1 MKNSL
6 FKRAI
11 AAAAAVPLALTQC
24 LTFANAVESDTAT
37 TTANVQAQSQESILK
52 ALLAIPGDA
61 KILGPNE
68 KGAAYN
74 RQQSTWEQTALFL
87 LNNIGAKDGSI
98 DLTPYVEKVV
108 ANAGSYSDVAEKC
121 AELLDGQK
129 VDYTFDGKVL
139 KITGKINK
147 PDYNAIIKA
156 GIGKKEIPTQSPKK
170 APQKVAGRYMAP
182 ASNVEIPE
190 EYLAF
195 IPEGYDVEKL
205 KSIDVAAFEKKNPG
219 FIDEVI
225 KTIPEE
231 KRPAADVVEGL
242 KSGEKTI
249 ADLTNEQI
257 VDVAQGYVAVQV
269 EKAFS
274 SEKLDAIRIDGTFEL
289 IIDGSKLDANQT
301 ITAELKYTCGDGET
315 YVAGQIPGVL
325 KQKFSDIKKTADEE
339 INAQIDPKYNYLVQD
354 EFDKVIDKLIKAA
367 TKADNGV
374 TKALAFDWNYTT
386 AQEKNNAA
394 DAITKLNAKIK
405 SFGINKQLPP
415 TASDIAS
422 NSKVAAAFAEISEK
436 TNGKVTISAAEVG
449 KLADEVGGRSIKK
462 GDDVVVSTDLS
473 ANIFGG
479 VGSFTAAFDDDAD
492 EVAVL
497 KKKVEADGYQ
507 LVGSYKKAYARVDF
521 SDIKDTGKASL
532 SLSLDRI
539 LVTDTTTTTT
549 STTTTTTSSTT
560 SSSTTTSSTTSSSTS
575 SSTTSSSTT
584 TSTTSS
590 STTTST
596 TSSSTTTST
605 TTTPPDTKKI
615 KKQYAKAG
623 YKTTAAFYLNTEEE
637 FNKKQISNVA
647 LVIEYTDGTSEERTV
662 AADDINFGT
671 AKPTNTYEKG
681 NTTFKYDVPVFVKD
695 TALTD
700 ADGKAITVE
709 AYIGVR
715 GDADLDNTANA
726 VDASVVLTYYAKL
739 QTGGK
744 AARTQLST
752 SPLVKAAS
760 DIYDDFA
767 AYLADV
773 YYDVENGVIFDNLT
787 DKATRKNTINAVD
800 ASSILQFYAKRQV
813 SDNQNKSDAVLWADV
828 DANIGN
834 SESNQ

>member
-37 TTANVQAQSQESILK
+37 TTANVQAQSQESTLK
-52 ALLAIPGDA
+52 AFLAIPGDSD
-61 KILGPNE
+61 ILAAPK
-68 KGAAYN
+68 KGAEYN
-74 RQQSTWEQTALFL
+74 IQKSTWEQSALFL
-87 LNNIGAKDGSI
+87 LNDLSANHDKGTI
-98 DLTPYVEKVV
+98 DLTPYITKAV
-108 ANAGSYSDVAEKC
+108 ANAGAYSDVAKVF
-121 AELLDGQK
+121 ADLVDGKK
-129 VDYTFDGKVL
+129 VDYTFDGKKLTV
-139 KITGKINK
+139 KGKINELN
-147 PDYNAIIKA
+147 YNEF
-156 GIGKKEIPTQSPKK
+156 IGVSD
-170 APQKVAGRYMAP
+170 
-182 ASNVEIPE
+182 
-190 EYLAF
+190 AF
-195 IPEGYDVEKL
+195 K
-205 KSIDVAAFEKKNPG
+205 IDAFDDIVLG
-219 FIDEVI
+219 GDFVI
-225 KTIPEE
+225 
-231 KRPAADVVEGL
+231 VV
-242 KSGEKTI
+242 
-249 ADLTNEQI
+249 
-257 VDVAQGYVAVQV
+257 
-269 EKAFS
+269 
-274 SEKLDAIRIDGTFEL
+274 
-289 IIDGSKLDANQT
+289 DGSTIDANQT
-301 ITAELKYTCGDGET
+301 VTAEFKYTCEGKTYTLGEVPALIKDKFT
-315 YVAGQIPGVL
+315 AIKAKAEKEIGAGVDE
-325 KQKFSDIKKTADEE
+325 KAKADF
-339 INAQIDPKYNYLVQD
+339 
-354 EFDKVIDKLIKAA
+354 FDKLDKIIKVA

-374 TKALAFDWNYTT
+374 TKALSLDWNYTT
-386 AQEKNNAA
+386 AQQKGNAA
-394 DAITKLNAKIK
+394 DAITKLNAKLK

-422 NSKVAAAFAEISEK
+422 DSRVAAAFAELSEK
-436 TNGKVTISAAEVG
+436 TNGKVTVSAAEVG
-449 KLADEVGGRSIKK
+449 KLADEIGGRSISKDGK
-462 GDDVVVSTDLS
+462 TVASTDLS
-473 ANIFGG
+473 TLISGG

-492 EVAVL
+492 EVADL
-497 KKKVEADGYQ
+497 KKKVEAQGYQ
-507 LVGSYKKAYARVDF
+507 LVGSYKKVYANVDF
-521 SDIKDTGKASL
+521 SNIKKDGKATL
-532 SLSLDRI
+532 KLDLNRV

-575 SSTTSSSTT
+575 S
-584 TSTTSS
+584 STTSS

-773 YYDVENGVIFDNLT
+773 YYDVENGVTFDNLT

-800 ASSILQFYAKRQV
+800 ASAILQFYAKRQV

>member
-37 TTANVQAQSQESILK
+37 TTANVQAQSQESTLK
-52 ALLAIPGDA
+52 AFLAIPGGSD
-61 KILGPNE
+61 ILAAPE
-68 KGAAYN
+68 KGAEYN
-74 RQQSTWEQTALFL
+74 IQKSTWEQSALFL
-87 LNNIGAKDGSI
+87 LNDLSANHNKGTI
-98 DLTPYVEKVV
+98 DLTPYITKVV
-108 ANAGSYSDVAEKC
+108 ANAGAYSDVAKVL
-121 AELLDGQK
+121 ADLVDGKK
-129 VDYTFDGKVL
+129 VDYTFDGKKLTV
-139 KITGKINK
+139 KGKINELN
-147 PDYNAIIKA
+147 YNEF
-156 GIGKKEIPTQSPKK
+156 IGVSD
-170 APQKVAGRYMAP
+170 
-182 ASNVEIPE
+182 
-190 EYLAF
+190 AF
-195 IPEGYDVEKL
+195 K
-205 KSIDVAAFEKKNPG
+205 IDAFDDIVLG
-219 FIDEVI
+219 GDFVI
-225 KTIPEE
+225 
-231 KRPAADVVEGL
+231 VV
-242 KSGEKTI
+242 
-249 ADLTNEQI
+249 
-257 VDVAQGYVAVQV
+257 
-269 EKAFS
+269 
-274 SEKLDAIRIDGTFEL
+274 
-289 IIDGSKLDANQT
+289 DGSTIDANQT
-301 ITAELKYTCGDGET
+301 VTAEFKYTCEGKTYTLGEVPALIKDKFT
-315 YVAGQIPGVL
+315 AIKAKAEKEIGAGVDE
-325 KQKFSDIKKTADEE
+325 KAKADF
-339 INAQIDPKYNYLVQD
+339 
-354 EFDKVIDKLIKAA
+354 FDKLDKIIKAA

-374 TKALAFDWNYTT
+374 AKALSLDWNYTT
-386 AQEKNNAA
+386 AQQKGNAA
-394 DAITKLNAKIK
+394 DVIAKLNAKLK
-405 SFGINKQLPP
+405 SNGINKQLPA

-422 NSKVAAAFAEISEK
+422 DSRVAAAFAELSEK
-436 TNGKVTISAAEVG
+436 TNGKVTVYAAEVG
-449 KLADEVGGRSIKK
+449 KLADEIGGRSISK
-462 GDDVVVSTDLS
+462 DDKTVVSTDLS
-473 ANIFGG
+473 TLISGG

-492 EVAVL
+492 EVADL
-497 KKKVEADGYQ
+497 KKKVEAQGYQ
-507 LVGSYKKAYARVDF
+507 LVGSYKKVYANVDF
-521 SDIKDTGKASL
+521 SNIKKDGKATL
-532 SLSLDRI
+532 KLDLNRV

-575 SSTTSSSTT
+575 S
-584 TSTTSS
+584 STTSS

-715 GDADLDNTANA
+715 GDADLNNTANA

-773 YYDVENGVIFDNLT
+773 YYDVENGVTFDNLT

-800 ASSILQFYAKRQV
+800 ASAILQFYAKRQV
-813 SDNQNKSDAVLWADV
+813 SDNKNKSDAVLWADV
-828 DANIGN
+828 DANTGN

>member
-37 TTANVQAQSQESILK
+37 TTANVQAQSQESTLK
-52 ALLAIPGDA
+52 AFLAIPGGSD
-61 KILGPNE
+61 ILAAPE
-68 KGAAYN
+68 KGAEYN
-74 RQQSTWEQTALFL
+74 IQKSTWEQSALFL
-87 LNNIGAKDGSI
+87 LNDLSANHNKGTI
-98 DLTPYVEKVV
+98 DLTPYITKAV
-108 ANAGSYSDVAEKC
+108 ANAGAYSDVAKVF
-121 AELLDGQK
+121 ADLVDGKK
-129 VDYTFDGKVL
+129 VDYTFDGKKLTV
-139 KITGKINK
+139 KGKINELN
-147 PDYNAIIKA
+147 YNEF
-156 GIGKKEIPTQSPKK
+156 IGVSD
-170 APQKVAGRYMAP
+170 
-182 ASNVEIPE
+182 
-190 EYLAF
+190 AF
-195 IPEGYDVEKL
+195 K
-205 KSIDVAAFEKKNPG
+205 IDAFDDIVLG
-219 FIDEVI
+219 GDFVI
-225 KTIPEE
+225 
-231 KRPAADVVEGL
+231 VV
-242 KSGEKTI
+242 
-249 ADLTNEQI
+249 
-257 VDVAQGYVAVQV
+257 
-269 EKAFS
+269 
-274 SEKLDAIRIDGTFEL
+274 
-289 IIDGSKLDANQT
+289 DGSTIDANQT
-301 ITAELKYTCGDGET
+301 VTAEFKYTCEGKTYTLGEVPALIKDKFT
-315 YVAGQIPGVL
+315 AIKAKAEKEIGAGVDE
-325 KQKFSDIKKTADEE
+325 KAKADF
-339 INAQIDPKYNYLVQD
+339 
-354 EFDKVIDKLIKAA
+354 FDRLDKIIKAA

-374 TKALAFDWNYTT
+374 TKALSLDWNYTT
-386 AQEKNNAA
+386 AQQKGNAA
-394 DAITKLNAKIK
+394 DAITKLNAKLK

-422 NSKVAAAFAEISEK
+422 DSRVAAAFAELSEK
-436 TNGKVTISAAEVG
+436 TNGKVTVSAAEVG
-449 KLADEVGGRSIKK
+449 KLADEIGGRSISK
-462 GDDVVVSTDLS
+462 DDKTVVSTDLS
-473 ANIFGG
+473 TLISGG

-492 EVAVL
+492 EVADL
-497 KKKVEADGYQ
+497 KKKVEAQGYQ
-507 LVGSYKKAYARVDF
+507 LVGSYKKVYANVDF
-521 SDIKDTGKASL
+521 SNIKKDGKATL
-532 SLSLDRI
+532 KLDLNRI

-549 STTTTTTSSTT
+549 SSTTTTTSSTT

-575 SSTTSSSTT
+575 SSTTY
-584 TSTTSS
+584 

-681 NTTFKYDVPVFVKD
+681 NTTFKYDVPVYVKD

-773 YYDVENGVIFDNLT
+773 YYDVENGVTFDNLT
-787 DKATRKNTINAVD
+787 DKATRKNTINAAD

-813 SDNQNKSDAVLWADV
+813 SDNKNKSDAVLWADV

>member
-24 LTFANAVESDTAT
+24 LTYANAVDGDTATT
-37 TTANVQAQSQESILK
+37 TTANVQAQSQESTLK

-74 RQQSTWEQTALFL
+74 RQQSTWEQTALLL
-87 LNNIGAKDGSI
+87 LNSLGAKDGSL
-98 DLTPYVEKVV
+98 DLTPYINKAL
-108 ANAGSYSDVAEKC
+108 ANAGDYSDVAKVF
-121 AELLDGQK
+121 ADLIDGKK
-129 VDYTFDGKVL
+129 VDYTFDGKKLTV
-139 KITGKINK
+139 KGKINELN
-147 PDYNAIIKA
+147 YNEF
-156 GIGKKEIPTQSPKK
+156 IGVSD
-170 APQKVAGRYMAP
+170 
-182 ASNVEIPE
+182 
-190 EYLAF
+190 AF
-195 IPEGYDVEKL
+195 K
-205 KSIDVAAFEKKNPG
+205 IDAFDDIVLG
-219 FIDEVI
+219 GDFVI
-225 KTIPEE
+225 
-231 KRPAADVVEGL
+231 VV
-242 KSGEKTI
+242 
-249 ADLTNEQI
+249 
-257 VDVAQGYVAVQV
+257 
-269 EKAFS
+269 
-274 SEKLDAIRIDGTFEL
+274 
-289 IIDGSKLDANQT
+289 DGSTIDANQT
-301 ITAELKYTCGDGET
+301 VTAEFKYTCEGKTYTLGEVPALIKDKFT
-315 YVAGQIPGVL
+315 AIKAKAEKEIGAGVDE
-325 KQKFSDIKKTADEE
+325 KAKADF
-339 INAQIDPKYNYLVQD
+339 
-354 EFDKVIDKLIKAA
+354 FDKLDKIIKAA

-374 TKALAFDWNYTT
+374 TKALSLDWNYTT
-386 AQEKNNAA
+386 AQEKGNAA
-394 DAITKLNAKIK
+394 DAITKLNAKLK
-405 SFGINKQLPP
+405 SKGINKQLPA

-422 NSKVAAAFAEISEK
+422 DSRVAAAFAELSEK
-436 TNGKVTISAAEVG
+436 TNGKVTVSAAEVG
-449 KLADEVGGRSIKK
+449 KLADEIGGRSISKDGK
-462 GDDVVVSTDLS
+462 TVVSTDLS
-473 ANIFGG
+473 TLISGG

-492 EVAVL
+492 EVADL
-497 KKKVEADGYQ
+497 KKKVEAQGYQ
-507 LVGSYKKAYARVDF
+507 LVGSYKKVYANVDF
-521 SDIKDTGKASL
+521 SNIKKDGKATL
-532 SLSLDRI
+532 KLDLNRI

-584 TSTTSS
+584 TSS
-590 STTTST
+590 

-623 YKTTAAFYLNTEEE
+623 YKTTAAFYINTEEE

-715 GDADLDNTANA
+715 GDADLNNTANA

-767 AYLADV
+767 AYLADA
-773 YYDVENGVIFDNLT
+773 YSDVQIGVTFDNLT

-800 ASSILQFYAKRQV
+800 ASSILQFYAQRQLAT
-813 SDNQNKSDAVLWADV
+813 NKNKSDLQIWTDV
-828 DANIGN
+828 DANTGN

>member
-37 TTANVQAQSQESILK
+37 TTANVQAQSQESTLK
-52 ALLAIPGDA
+52 AFLAIPGDSD
-61 KILGPNE
+61 ILAAPE
-68 KGAAYN
+68 KGAEYN
-74 RQQSTWEQTALFL
+74 IQKSTWEQSALFL
-87 LNNIGAKDGSI
+87 LNDLSANHNKGTI
-98 DLTPYVEKVV
+98 DLTPYITKVV
-108 ANAGSYSDVAEKC
+108 ANAGAYSDVAEQVFALIK
-121 AELLDGQK
+121 DKK
-129 VDYTFDGKVL
+129 VAYTFDGKVL
-139 KITGKINK
+139 KVTGTINE
-147 PDYNAIIKA
+147 PDYNEMIKA
-156 GIGKKEIPTQSPKK
+156 EMGGSSTAKAPKK
-170 APQKVAGRYMAP
+170 APGRYMAP
-182 ASNVEIPE
+182 AKESKIPE
-190 EYLAF
+190 EYLSL

-205 KSIDVAAFEKKNPG
+205 KSIDLVEFEKKNPG
-219 FIDEVI
+219 VIDEI
-225 KTIPEE
+225 IEKMPEE
-231 KRPAADVVEGL
+231 KRPDETLVKEL
-242 KSGEKTI
+242 KTGEKKI
-249 ADLTNEQI
+249 ADLTDEQI

-269 EKAFS
+269 EEAFNADS
-274 SEKLDAIRIDGTFEL
+274 FDNIKVGGTFE
-289 IIDGSKLDANQT
+289 ITVDASKLDSAQT
-301 ITAELKYTCGDGET
+301 ITAELTYKCNDGKT
-315 YVAGQIPGVL
+315 YKTGEIPGVINKKL
-325 KQKFSDIKKTADEE
+325 AEIKENADKE
-339 INAQIDPKYNYLVQD
+339 INAKINEKIAPSVQAKFD
-354 EFDKVIDKLIKAA
+354 EKIDKLIKVA

-374 TKALAFDWNYTT
+374 TKALSLDWNYTT
-386 AQEKNNAA
+386 AQQKGNAA
-394 DAITKLNAKIK
+394 DAITKLNAKLK

-422 NSKVAAAFAEISEK
+422 DSRVAAAFAELSEK
-436 TNGKVTISAAEVG
+436 TNGKVTVSAAEVG
-449 KLADEVGGRSIKK
+449 KLADEIGGRSISK
-462 GDDVVVSTDLS
+462 DDKTVVSTDLS
-473 ANIFGG
+473 TLISGG

-492 EVAVL
+492 EVADL
-497 KKKVEADGYQ
+497 KKKVEAQGYQ
-507 LVGSYKKAYARVDF
+507 LVGSYKKVYANVDF
-521 SDIKDTGKASL
+521 SNIKKDGKATL
-532 SLSLDRI
+532 KLDLNRI

-575 SSTTSSSTT
+575 S
-584 TSTTSS
+584 STTSS

-681 NTTFKYDVPVFVKD
+681 NTTFKYDVPVYVKD

-715 GDADLDNTANA
+715 GDADLNNTANA

-752 SPLVKAAS
+752 SPLVKAAN

-773 YYDVENGVIFDNLT
+773 YYDVENGVTFDNLT
-787 DKATRKNTINAVD
+787 DKATRKNTINAAD
-800 ASSILQFYAKRQV
+800 ASSILQFYAKRQA
-813 SDNQNKSDAVLWADV
+813 SDNKNKSDAVLWADV

>member
-37 TTANVQAQSQESILK
+37 TTANVQAQSQESTLK
-52 ALLAIPGDA
+52 AFLAIPGDSD
-61 KILGPNE
+61 ILAAPE
-68 KGAAYN
+68 KGAEYN
-74 RQQSTWEQTALFL
+74 IQKSTWEQSALFL
-87 LNNIGAKDGSI
+87 LNDLSANHNKGTI
-98 DLTPYVEKVV
+98 DITPYITKVV
-108 ANAGSYSDVAEKC
+108 ANAGAYSDVAKVF
-121 AELLDGQK
+121 ADLVDGKK
-129 VDYTFDGKVL
+129 VDYTFDGKKLTV
-139 KITGKINK
+139 KGKINELN
-147 PDYNAIIKA
+147 YNEF
-156 GIGKKEIPTQSPKK
+156 IGVSD
-170 APQKVAGRYMAP
+170 
-182 ASNVEIPE
+182 
-190 EYLAF
+190 AF
-195 IPEGYDVEKL
+195 K
-205 KSIDVAAFEKKNPG
+205 IDAFDDIVLG
-219 FIDEVI
+219 GDFVI
-225 KTIPEE
+225 
-231 KRPAADVVEGL
+231 VV
-242 KSGEKTI
+242 
-249 ADLTNEQI
+249 
-257 VDVAQGYVAVQV
+257 
-269 EKAFS
+269 
-274 SEKLDAIRIDGTFEL
+274 
-289 IIDGSKLDANQT
+289 DGSTIDANQT
-301 ITAELKYTCGDGET
+301 VTAEFKYTCEGKTYTLGEVPALIKDKFT
-315 YVAGQIPGVL
+315 AIKAKAEKEIGAGVDE
-325 KQKFSDIKKTADEE
+325 KAKADF
-339 INAQIDPKYNYLVQD
+339 
-354 EFDKVIDKLIKAA
+354 FDKLDKIIKAA

-374 TKALAFDWNYTT
+374 TKALSLDWNYTT
-386 AQEKNNAA
+386 AQQKGNAA
-394 DAITKLNAKIK
+394 DAITKLNAKLK

-422 NSKVAAAFAEISEK
+422 DSRVAAAFAELSEK
-436 TNGKVTISAAEVG
+436 TNGKVTVSAAEVG
-449 KLADEVGGRSIKK
+449 KLADEIGGRSISKDSK
-462 GDDVVVSTDLS
+462 TVVSTDLS
-473 ANIFGG
+473 TLISGG

-492 EVAVL
+492 EVADL
-497 KKKVEADGYQ
+497 KKKVEAQGYQ
-507 LVGSYKKAYARVDF
+507 LVGSYKKVYANVDF
-521 SDIKDTGKASL
+521 SNIKKDGKATL
-532 SLSLDRI
+532 KLDLNRI

-575 SSTTSSSTT
+575 S
-584 TSTTSS
+584 STTSS

-681 NTTFKYDVPVFVKD
+681 NTTFKYDVPVYVKD

-715 GDADLDNTANA
+715 GDADLNNTANA

-752 SPLVKAAS
+752 SPLVKAAN

>member
-37 TTANVQAQSQESILK
+37 TTANVQAQSQESTLK
-52 ALLAIPGDA
+52 AFLAIPGGSD
-61 KILGPNE
+61 ILAAPE
-68 KGAAYN
+68 KGAEYN
-74 RQQSTWEQTALFL
+74 IQKSTWEQSALFL
-87 LNNIGAKDGSI
+87 LNDLSANHNKGTI
-98 DLTPYVEKVV
+98 DLTPYITKAV
-108 ANAGSYSDVAEKC
+108 ANAGAYSDVAEQVFALIK
-121 AELLDGQK
+121 DKK
-129 VDYTFDGKVL
+129 VAYTFDGKVL
-139 KITGKINK
+139 KVTGTINE
-147 PDYNAIIKA
+147 PDYNEMIKA
-156 GIGKKEIPTQSPKK
+156 EMGGSSTTKAPKK
-170 APQKVAGRYMAP
+170 APGRYMAP
-182 ASNVEIPE
+182 AKESKIPE
-190 EYLAF
+190 EYLSL

-205 KSIDVAAFEKKNPG
+205 KSIDLVEFEKKNPG
-219 FIDEVI
+219 VIDEI
-225 KTIPEE
+225 IEKMPEE
-231 KRPAADVVEGL
+231 KRPDETLVKEL
-242 KSGEKTI
+242 KTGEKKI
-249 ADLTNEQI
+249 ADLTDEQI

-269 EKAFS
+269 EEAFNADS
-274 SEKLDAIRIDGTFEL
+274 FDNIKIGGTFE
-289 IIDGSKLDANQT
+289 ITVDASKLDSAQT
-301 ITAELKYTCGDGET
+301 ITAELTYKCNDGKT
-315 YVAGQIPGVL
+315 YKTGEIPGVINKKL
-325 KQKFSDIKKTADEE
+325 AEIKENADKE
-339 INAQIDPKYNYLVQD
+339 INAKINEKIAPSVQAKFD
-354 EFDKVIDKLIKAA
+354 EKIDKLIKAA
-367 TKADNGV
+367 TKADNAV

-394 DAITKLNAKIK
+394 DVIAKLNAKLK
-405 SFGINKQLPP
+405 SKGINKQLPA

-422 NSKVAAAFAEISEK
+422 DSRVAAAFAELSEK
-436 TNGKVTISAAEVG
+436 TNGKVTVSAAEVG
-449 KLADEVGGRSIKK
+449 KLADEIGGRSISKDGK
-462 GDDVVVSTDLS
+462 TVVSTDLS
-473 ANIFGG
+473 TLISGG

-492 EVAVL
+492 EVADL
-497 KKKVEADGYQ
+497 KKKVEAQGYQ
-507 LVGSYKKAYARVDF
+507 LVGSYKKVYANVDF
-521 SDIKDTGKASL
+521 SNIKKDGKATL
-532 SLSLDRI
+532 KLDLNRI

-560 SSSTTTSSTTSSSTS
+560 SSSTTTSSTTSS
-575 SSTTSSSTT
+575 
-584 TSTTSS
+584 
-590 STTTST
+590 ST

-681 NTTFKYDVPVFVKD
+681 NTTFKYNVPVFVKD

-715 GDADLDNTANA
+715 GDADLNNTANA

-767 AYLADV
+767 AYLADA
-773 YYDVENGVIFDNLT
+773 YSDVQIGVTFDNLT

-800 ASSILQFYAKRQV
+800 ASSILQFYAQRQLAT
-813 SDNQNKSDAVLWADV
+813 NKNKSDLQIWTDV
-828 DANIGN
+828 DANTGN

>member
-37 TTANVQAQSQESILK
+37 TTANVQAQSQESTLK
-52 ALLAIPGDA
+52 AFLAIPGDSD
-61 KILGPNE
+61 ILAAPE
-68 KGAAYN
+68 KGAEYN
-74 RQQSTWEQTALFL
+74 IQKSTWEQSALFL
-87 LNNIGAKDGSI
+87 LNDLSANHNKGTI
-98 DLTPYVEKVV
+98 DLTPYITKAV
-108 ANAGSYSDVAEKC
+108 ANAGAYSDVAKVF
-121 AELLDGQK
+121 ADLVDGKK
-129 VDYTFDGKVL
+129 VDYTFDGKKLTV
-139 KITGKINK
+139 KGKINELN
-147 PDYNAIIKA
+147 YNEF
-156 GIGKKEIPTQSPKK
+156 IGVSD
-170 APQKVAGRYMAP
+170 
-182 ASNVEIPE
+182 
-190 EYLAF
+190 AF
-195 IPEGYDVEKL
+195 K
-205 KSIDVAAFEKKNPG
+205 IDAFDDIVLG
-219 FIDEVI
+219 GDFVI
-225 KTIPEE
+225 
-231 KRPAADVVEGL
+231 VV
-242 KSGEKTI
+242 
-249 ADLTNEQI
+249 
-257 VDVAQGYVAVQV
+257 
-269 EKAFS
+269 
-274 SEKLDAIRIDGTFEL
+274 
-289 IIDGSKLDANQT
+289 DGSTIDANQT
-301 ITAELKYTCGDGET
+301 VTAEFKYTCEGKTYTLGEVPALIKDKFT
-315 YVAGQIPGVL
+315 AIKAKAEKEIGAGVDE
-325 KQKFSDIKKTADEE
+325 KAKADF
-339 INAQIDPKYNYLVQD
+339 
-354 EFDKVIDKLIKAA
+354 FDKLDKIIKAA

-374 TKALAFDWNYTT
+374 TKALSLDWNYTT

-394 DAITKLNAKIK
+394 DAITKLNAKLK
-405 SFGINKQLPP
+405 SKGINKQLPA

-422 NSKVAAAFAEISEK
+422 DSRVAAAFAELSEK
-436 TNGKVTISAAEVG
+436 TNGKVTVSAAEVG
-449 KLADEVGGRSIKK
+449 KLADEIGGRSISKDGK
-462 GDDVVVSTDLS
+462 TVASTDLS
-473 ANIFGG
+473 TLISGG

-492 EVAVL
+492 EVADL
-497 KKKVEADGYQ
+497 KKKVEAQGYQ
-507 LVGSYKKAYARVDF
+507 LVGSYKKVYANVDF
-521 SDIKDTGKASL
+521 SNIKKDGKATL
-532 SLSLDRI
+532 KLDLNRV

-575 SSTTSSSTT
+575 S
-584 TSTTSS
+584 STTSS

-681 NTTFKYDVPVFVKD
+681 NTTFKYDVPVYVKD

-787 DKATRKNTINAVD
+787 DKATRKNTINAAD
-800 ASSILQFYAKRQV
+800 ASSILQFYAKRQA
-813 SDNQNKSDAVLWADV
+813 SDNKNKSDAVLWADV

>member
-24 LTFANAVESDTAT
+24 LTYANAVDGDTAKT
-37 TTANVQAQSQESILK
+37 TTANVQAQSQESTLK
-52 ALLAIPGDA
+52 DLLAIPGDA

-98 DLTPYVEKVV
+98 DLTPYIKKVV

-405 SFGINKQLPP
+405 SFGTNKQLPP

-462 GDDVVVSTDLS
+462 GDDVVVSTDLN

-549 STTTTTTSSTT
+549 STTTT
-560 SSSTTTSSTTSSSTS
+560 
-575 SSTTSSSTT
+575 
-584 TSTTSS
+584 
-590 STTTST
+590 
-596 TSSSTTTST
+596 SSSTTTST
-605 TTTPPDTKKI
+605 TTKVNPDDSTTTSSTTTKVNPDDTTTSTTTTKPIELKKI
-615 KKQYAKAG
+615 KRQYAKNG
-623 YKTTAAFYLNTEEE
+623 YTKTAAFYLNTEEE
-637 FNKKQISNVA
+637 FNKKQISDVT
-647 LVIEYTDGTSEERTV
+647 LVIEYTDGSTEDRVV

-671 AKPTNTYEKG
+671 AKPTNTYKKDS
-681 NTTFKYDVPVFVKD
+681 TDFKYAVQVYVKD
-695 TALTD
+695 VALTD
-700 ADGKAITVE
+700 ELGENITVD

-715 GDADLDNTANA
+715 GDADLDSTANA

-739 QTGGK
+739 STNDAEGNSNRPSNTK
-744 AARTQLST
+744 LST
-752 SPLVKAAS
+752 SNLVTSARN
-760 DIYDDFA
+760 IYDDFA
-767 AYLADV
+767 AYLC
-773 YYDVENGVIFDNLT
+773 DVEHDVTFDNLT
-787 DKATRKNTINAVD
+787 KKVTRNKTINAVD
-800 ASSILQFYAKRQV
+800 ASSILQFYAQRQLTA
-813 SDNQNKSDAVLWADV
+813 NKGKTDAEIWTIV
-828 DANIGN
+828 DSNTNNTAT
-834 SESNQ
+834 SEEV

>member
-37 TTANVQAQSQESILK
+37 TTANVQAQSQESTLK
-52 ALLAIPGDA
+52 AFLAIPGDSD
-61 KILGPNE
+61 ILAAPE
-68 KGAAYN
+68 KGAEYN
-74 RQQSTWEQTALFL
+74 IQKSTWEQSALFL
-87 LNNIGAKDGSI
+87 LNDLSANHNKGTI
-98 DLTPYVEKVV
+98 DITPYITKVV
-108 ANAGSYSDVAEKC
+108 ANAGAYSDVAKVF
-121 AELLDGQK
+121 ADLVDGKK
-129 VDYTFDGKVL
+129 VDYTFDGKKLTV
-139 KITGKINK
+139 KGKINELN
-147 PDYNAIIKA
+147 YNEF
-156 GIGKKEIPTQSPKK
+156 IGVSD
-170 APQKVAGRYMAP
+170 
-182 ASNVEIPE
+182 
-190 EYLAF
+190 AF
-195 IPEGYDVEKL
+195 K
-205 KSIDVAAFEKKNPG
+205 IDAFDDIVLG
-219 FIDEVI
+219 GDFVI
-225 KTIPEE
+225 
-231 KRPAADVVEGL
+231 VV
-242 KSGEKTI
+242 
-249 ADLTNEQI
+249 
-257 VDVAQGYVAVQV
+257 
-269 EKAFS
+269 
-274 SEKLDAIRIDGTFEL
+274 
-289 IIDGSKLDANQT
+289 DGSTIDANQT
-301 ITAELKYTCGDGET
+301 VTAEFKYTCEGKTYTLGEVPALIKDKFT
-315 YVAGQIPGVL
+315 AIKAKAEKEIGAGVDE
-325 KQKFSDIKKTADEE
+325 KAKADF
-339 INAQIDPKYNYLVQD
+339 
-354 EFDKVIDKLIKAA
+354 FDKLDKIIKAA

-374 TKALAFDWNYTT
+374 TKALSLDWNYTT
-386 AQEKNNAA
+386 AQQKGNAA
-394 DAITKLNAKIK
+394 DAITKLNAKLK

-422 NSKVAAAFAEISEK
+422 DSRVAAAFAELSEK
-436 TNGKVTISAAEVG
+436 TNGKVTVSAAEVG
-449 KLADEVGGRSIKK
+449 KLADEIGGRSISKDSK
-462 GDDVVVSTDLS
+462 TVVSTDLS
-473 ANIFGG
+473 TLISGG

-492 EVAVL
+492 EVADL
-497 KKKVEADGYQ
+497 KKKVEAQGYQ
-507 LVGSYKKAYARVDF
+507 LVGSYKKVYANVDF
-521 SDIKDTGKASL
+521 SNIKKDGKATL
-532 SLSLDRI
+532 KLDLNRI

-575 SSTTSSSTT
+575 S
-584 TSTTSS
+584 STTSS

-681 NTTFKYDVPVFVKD
+681 NTTFKYDVPVYVKD

-773 YYDVENGVIFDNLT
+773 YYDVENGVTFDNLT
-787 DKATRKNTINAVD
+787 DKATRKNTINAAD
-800 ASSILQFYAKRQV
+800 ASSILQFYAKRQS

>member
-37 TTANVQAQSQESILK
+37 TTANVQAQSQESTLK
-52 ALLAIPGDA
+52 AFLAIPGGSD
-61 KILGPNE
+61 ILAAPE
-68 KGAAYN
+68 KGAEYN
-74 RQQSTWEQTALFL
+74 IQKSTWEQSALFL
-87 LNNIGAKDGSI
+87 LNDLSANHNKGTI
-98 DLTPYVEKVV
+98 DLTPYIAKVV
-108 ANAGSYSDVAEKC
+108 ANAGAYSDVAEKC

-129 VDYTFDGKVL
+129 VDYTFDGKIL

-182 ASNVEIPE
+182 ASTVEIPE

-195 IPEGYDVEKL
+195 IPEGYDVDKL

-274 SEKLDAIRIDGTFEL
+274 SEKLDAVRIDGTFEL
-289 IIDGSKLDANQT
+289 TIDASKLDSTQT
-301 ITAELKYTCGDGET
+301 VTAELKYTCGDGNT
-315 YVAGQIPGVL
+315 YVTGQIPGVL

-339 INAQIDPKYNYLVQD
+339 INAQIDAKYNYLVQD
-354 EFDKVIDKLIKAA
+354 EFDKVINKLIKAA

-374 TKALAFDWNYTT
+374 TKALSLDWNYTT
-386 AQEKNNAA
+386 AQEKGNAA
-394 DAITKLNAKIK
+394 DVIAKLNAKLK
-405 SFGINKQLPP
+405 SNGINKQLPA

-422 NSKVAAAFAEISEK
+422 DSRVAAAFAELSEK
-436 TNGKVTISAAEVG
+436 TNGKVTVSAAEVG
-449 KLADEVGGRSIKK
+449 KLADEIGGRSISKDGK
-462 GDDVVVSTDLS
+462 TVVSTDLS
-473 ANIFGG
+473 TLISGG

-492 EVAVL
+492 EVADL
-497 KKKVEADGYQ
+497 KKKVEAQGYQ
-507 LVGSYKKAYARVDF
+507 LVGSYKKVYANVDF
-521 SDIKDTGKASL
+521 SNIKKDGKATL
-532 SLSLDRI
+532 KLDLNRI

-549 STTTTTTSSTT
+549 STTTTTTTTTSSTT

-575 SSTTSSSTT
+575 SSTTYSTT
-584 TSTTSS
+584 TSS
-590 STTTST
+590 

-715 GDADLDNTANA
+715 GDADLNNTANA

-767 AYLADV
+767 AYLADA
-773 YYDVENGVIFDNLT
+773 YSDVQIGVTFDNLT

-800 ASSILQFYAKRQV
+800 ASSILQFYAQRQLTT
-813 SDNQNKSDAVLWADV
+813 NKNKSDLQIWADV
-828 DANIGN
+828 DANTGN

>member
-37 TTANVQAQSQESILK
+37 TTANVQAQSQESTLK
-52 ALLAIPGDA
+52 AFLAIPGDSD
-61 KILGPNE
+61 ILAAPE
-68 KGAAYN
+68 KGAEYN
-74 RQQSTWEQTALFL
+74 IQKSTWEQSALFL
-87 LNNIGAKDGSI
+87 LNDLSANHNKGTI
-98 DLTPYVEKVV
+98 DLTPYITKAVE
-108 ANAGSYSDVAEKC
+108 NAGAYSDVAKVF
-121 AELLDGQK
+121 ADLVDGKK
-129 VDYTFDGKVL
+129 VDYTFDGKKLTV
-139 KITGKINK
+139 KGKINELN
-147 PDYNAIIKA
+147 YNEF
-156 GIGKKEIPTQSPKK
+156 IGVSD
-170 APQKVAGRYMAP
+170 
-182 ASNVEIPE
+182 
-190 EYLAF
+190 AF
-195 IPEGYDVEKL
+195 K
-205 KSIDVAAFEKKNPG
+205 IDAFDDIVLG
-219 FIDEVI
+219 GDFVI
-225 KTIPEE
+225 
-231 KRPAADVVEGL
+231 VV
-242 KSGEKTI
+242 
-249 ADLTNEQI
+249 
-257 VDVAQGYVAVQV
+257 
-269 EKAFS
+269 
-274 SEKLDAIRIDGTFEL
+274 
-289 IIDGSKLDANQT
+289 DGSTIDANQT
-301 ITAELKYTCGDGET
+301 VTAEFKYTCEGKTYTLGEVPALIKDKFT
-315 YVAGQIPGVL
+315 AIKAKAEKEIGAGVDE
-325 KQKFSDIKKTADEE
+325 KAKADF
-339 INAQIDPKYNYLVQD
+339 
-354 EFDKVIDKLIKAA
+354 FDKLDKIIKAA

-374 TKALAFDWNYTT
+374 TKALSLDWNYTT
-386 AQEKNNAA
+386 AKESGNAA
-394 DAITKLNAKIK
+394 DAITKLNAKLK

-422 NSKVAAAFAEISEK
+422 DSRVAAAFAELSEK
-436 TNGKVTISAAEVG
+436 TNGKVTVSAAEVG
-449 KLADEVGGRSIKK
+449 KLADEIGGRSISKDSK
-462 GDDVVVSTDLS
+462 TVVSTDLS
-473 ANIFGG
+473 TLISGG

-492 EVAVL
+492 EVADL
-497 KKKVEADGYQ
+497 KKKVEAQGYQ
-507 LVGSYKKAYARVDF
+507 LVGSYKKVYANVDF
-521 SDIKDTGKASL
+521 SNIKKDGKATL
-532 SLSLDRI
+532 KLDLNRI

-575 SSTTSSSTT
+575 S
-584 TSTTSS
+584 STTSS

-681 NTTFKYDVPVFVKD
+681 NTTFKYDVPVYVKD

-715 GDADLDNTANA
+715 GDADLNNTANA

-752 SPLVKAAS
+752 SPLVKAAN

>member
-37 TTANVQAQSQESILK
+37 TTANVQAQSQESTLK
-52 ALLAIPGDA
+52 AFLAIPGGSD
-61 KILGPNE
+61 ILAAPE
-68 KGAAYN
+68 KGAEYN
-74 RQQSTWEQTALFL
+74 IQKSTWEQSALFL
-87 LNNIGAKDGSI
+87 LNDLSANHNKGTI
-98 DLTPYVEKVV
+98 DLTPYITKAV
-108 ANAGSYSDVAEKC
+108 ANAGAYSDVAKVF
-121 AELLDGQK
+121 ADLVDGKK
-129 VDYTFDGKVL
+129 VDYTFDGKKLTV
-139 KITGKINK
+139 KGKINELN
-147 PDYNAIIKA
+147 YNEF
-156 GIGKKEIPTQSPKK
+156 IGVSD
-170 APQKVAGRYMAP
+170 
-182 ASNVEIPE
+182 
-190 EYLAF
+190 AF
-195 IPEGYDVEKL
+195 K
-205 KSIDVAAFEKKNPG
+205 IDAFDDIVLG
-219 FIDEVI
+219 GDFVI
-225 KTIPEE
+225 
-231 KRPAADVVEGL
+231 VV
-242 KSGEKTI
+242 
-249 ADLTNEQI
+249 
-257 VDVAQGYVAVQV
+257 
-269 EKAFS
+269 
-274 SEKLDAIRIDGTFEL
+274 
-289 IIDGSKLDANQT
+289 DGSTIDANQT
-301 ITAELKYTCGDGET
+301 VTAEFKYTCEGKTYTLGEVPALIKDKFT
-315 YVAGQIPGVL
+315 AIKAKAEKEIGAGVDE
-325 KQKFSDIKKTADEE
+325 KAKADF
-339 INAQIDPKYNYLVQD
+339 
-354 EFDKVIDKLIKAA
+354 FDRLDKIIKAA

-374 TKALAFDWNYTT
+374 TKALSLDWNYTT
-386 AQEKNNAA
+386 AQQKGNAA
-394 DAITKLNAKIK
+394 DAITKLNAKLK

-422 NSKVAAAFAEISEK
+422 DSRVAAAFAELSEK
-436 TNGKVTISAAEVG
+436 TNGKVTVSAAEVG
-449 KLADEVGGRSIKK
+449 KLADEIGGRSISK
-462 GDDVVVSTDLS
+462 DDKTVVSTDLS
-473 ANIFGG
+473 TLISGG

-492 EVAVL
+492 EVADL
-497 KKKVEADGYQ
+497 KKKVEAQGYQ
-507 LVGSYKKAYARVDF
+507 LVGSYKKVYANVDF
-521 SDIKDTGKASL
+521 SNIKKDGKATL
-532 SLSLDRI
+532 KLDLNRI

-549 STTTTTTSSTT
+549 SSTTTTTSSTT

-575 SSTTSSSTT
+575 S
-584 TSTTSS
+584 STTSS

-681 NTTFKYDVPVFVKD
+681 NTTFKYDVPVYVKD

-752 SPLVKAAS
+752 SSLVKAAS

-773 YYDVENGVIFDNLT
+773 YYDVENGVTFDNLT

>member
-24 LTFANAVESDTAT
+24 LTYANAVDGDTATT
-37 TTANVQAQSQESILK
+37 TTANVQAQSQESTLK
-52 ALLAIPGDA
+52 ALLAIPGDT
-61 KILGPNE
+61 KILGPDK

-98 DLTPYVEKVV
+98 DLTPYIEKVI
-108 ANAGSYSDVAEKC
+108 ANAGGYSDVAEQVFDLIK
-121 AELLDGQK
+121 DKK

-139 KITGKINK
+139 KITGTINE
-147 PDYNAIIKA
+147 PDYNAMIKA
-156 GIGKKEIPTQSPKK
+156 EMGGSSAKAPKK
-170 APQKVAGRYMAP
+170 APGRYMAP
-182 ASNVEIPE
+182 AKESQIPE
-190 EYLAF
+190 EYLSL

-205 KSIDVAAFEKKNPG
+205 KSIDLVEFEKKNPG
-219 FIDEVI
+219 VIDEI
-225 KTIPEE
+225 IEKMPEE
-231 KRPAADVVEGL
+231 KRPEATLVEQL
-242 KSGEKTI
+242 KTGEKKI
-249 ADLTNEQI
+249 ADLTDEQI

-269 EKAFS
+269 EEAFNADSFDKIKAGG
-274 SEKLDAIRIDGTFEL
+274 KFE
-289 IIDGSKLDANQT
+289 ITVDGSTLDANQT
-301 ITAELKYTCGDGET
+301 VTAEIKYICNDGKT
-315 YVAGQIPGVL
+315 YVTGNIPAAIKDKLNEIKANADKEISAKINEKIAPSV
-325 KQKFSDIKKTADEE
+325 QAKFDE
-339 INAQIDPKYNYLVQD
+339 K
-354 EFDKVIDKLIKAA
+354 IDKLIKVA

-405 SFGINKQLPP
+405 SYGINKQLPP

-473 ANIFGG
+473 AYIFGS

-549 STTTTTTSSTT
+549 STTTT
-560 SSSTTTSSTTSSSTS
+560 
-575 SSTTSSSTT
+575 
-584 TSTTSS
+584 
-590 STTTST
+590 
-596 TSSSTTTST
+596 SSSTTTST
-605 TTTPPDTKKI
+605 TTKVNPDDSTTTSSTTTKVNPDDSTTTSSTTTKVNPDDTTTSTTTTKPIELKKI
-615 KKQYAKAG
+615 KRQYAKNG
-623 YKTTAAFYLNTEEE
+623 YTKTAAFYLNTEEE
-637 FNKKQISNVA
+637 FNKKQISDVT
-647 LVIEYTDGTSEERTV
+647 LVIEYTDGSTEDRVV

-671 AKPTNTYEKG
+671 AKPTNTYKKDS
-681 NTTFKYDVPVFVKD
+681 TDFKYAVQVYVKD
-695 TALTD
+695 VALTD
-700 ADGKAITVE
+700 ELGENITVD

-715 GDADLDNTANA
+715 GDADLDSTANA

-739 QTGGK
+739 STNDAEGNSNRPSNTK
-744 AARTQLST
+744 LST
-752 SPLVKAAS
+752 SNLVTSARN
-760 DIYDDFA
+760 IYDDFA
-767 AYLADV
+767 AYLC
-773 YYDVENGVIFDNLT
+773 DVEHDVTFDNLT
-787 DKATRKNTINAVD
+787 KKVTRNKTINAVD
-800 ASSILQFYAKRQV
+800 ASSILQFYAQRQLTA
-813 SDNQNKSDAVLWADV
+813 NKGKTDAEVWAIV
-828 DANIGN
+828 DSNTNNTAT
-834 SESNQ
+834 SEEV

>member
-37 TTANVQAQSQESILK
+37 TTANVQAQSQESTLK
-52 ALLAIPGDA
+52 AFLAIPGGSD
-61 KILGPNE
+61 ILAAPE
-68 KGAAYN
+68 KGAEYN
-74 RQQSTWEQTALFL
+74 IQKSTWEQSALFL
-87 LNNIGAKDGSI
+87 LNDLSANHNKGTI
-98 DLTPYVEKVV
+98 DLTPYITKAV
-108 ANAGSYSDVAEKC
+108 ANAGAYSDVAKVF
-121 AELLDGQK
+121 ADLVDGKK
-129 VDYTFDGKVL
+129 VDYTFDGKKLTV
-139 KITGKINK
+139 KGKINELN
-147 PDYNAIIKA
+147 YNEF
-156 GIGKKEIPTQSPKK
+156 IGVSD
-170 APQKVAGRYMAP
+170 
-182 ASNVEIPE
+182 
-190 EYLAF
+190 AF
-195 IPEGYDVEKL
+195 K
-205 KSIDVAAFEKKNPG
+205 IDAFDDIVLG
-219 FIDEVI
+219 GDFVI
-225 KTIPEE
+225 
-231 KRPAADVVEGL
+231 VV
-242 KSGEKTI
+242 
-249 ADLTNEQI
+249 
-257 VDVAQGYVAVQV
+257 
-269 EKAFS
+269 
-274 SEKLDAIRIDGTFEL
+274 
-289 IIDGSKLDANQT
+289 DGSTIDANQT
-301 ITAELKYTCGDGET
+301 VTAEFKYTCEGKTYTLGEVPALIKDKFT
-315 YVAGQIPGVL
+315 AIKAKAEKEIGAGVDE
-325 KQKFSDIKKTADEE
+325 KAKADF
-339 INAQIDPKYNYLVQD
+339 
-354 EFDKVIDKLIKAA
+354 FDRLDKIIKAA

-374 TKALAFDWNYTT
+374 TKALSLDWNYTT
-386 AQEKNNAA
+386 AQQKGNAA
-394 DAITKLNAKIK
+394 DAITKLNAKLK

-422 NSKVAAAFAEISEK
+422 DSRVAAAFAELSEK
-436 TNGKVTISAAEVG
+436 TNGKVTVSAAEVG
-449 KLADEVGGRSIKK
+449 KLADEIGGRSISKDGK
-462 GDDVVVSTDLS
+462 TVVSTDLS
-473 ANIFGG
+473 TLISGG

-492 EVAVL
+492 EVADL
-497 KKKVEADGYQ
+497 KKKVEAQGYQ
-507 LVGSYKKAYARVDF
+507 LVGSYKKVYANVDF
-521 SDIKDTGKASL
+521 SNIKKDGKATL
-532 SLSLDRI
+532 KLDLNRI

-549 STTTTTTSSTT
+549 SSTTTTTSSTT

-575 SSTTSSSTT
+575 S
-584 TSTTSS
+584 STTSS

-681 NTTFKYDVPVFVKD
+681 NTTFKYDVPVYVKD

-752 SPLVKAAS
+752 SSLVKAAS

-773 YYDVENGVIFDNLT
+773 YYDVENGVTFDNLT
-787 DKATRKNTINAVD
+787 DKATRKNTINAAD
-800 ASSILQFYAKRQV
+800 ASSILQFYAKRQS

>member
-37 TTANVQAQSQESILK
+37 TTANVQAQSQESTLK
-52 ALLAIPGDA
+52 AFLAIPGGSD
-61 KILGPNE
+61 ILAAPE
-68 KGAAYN
+68 KGAEYN
-74 RQQSTWEQTALFL
+74 IQKSTWEQSALFL
-87 LNNIGAKDGSI
+87 LNDLSANHNKGTI
-98 DLTPYVEKVV
+98 DLTPYITKAV
-108 ANAGSYSDVAEKC
+108 ANAGAYSDVAKVF
-121 AELLDGQK
+121 ADLVDGKK
-129 VDYTFDGKVL
+129 VDYTFDGKKLTV
-139 KITGKINK
+139 KGKINELN
-147 PDYNAIIKA
+147 YNEF
-156 GIGKKEIPTQSPKK
+156 IGVSD
-170 APQKVAGRYMAP
+170 
-182 ASNVEIPE
+182 
-190 EYLAF
+190 AF
-195 IPEGYDVEKL
+195 K
-205 KSIDVAAFEKKNPG
+205 IDAFDDIVLG
-219 FIDEVI
+219 GDFVI
-225 KTIPEE
+225 
-231 KRPAADVVEGL
+231 VV
-242 KSGEKTI
+242 
-249 ADLTNEQI
+249 
-257 VDVAQGYVAVQV
+257 
-269 EKAFS
+269 
-274 SEKLDAIRIDGTFEL
+274 
-289 IIDGSKLDANQT
+289 DGSTIDANQT
-301 ITAELKYTCGDGET
+301 VTAEFKYTCEGKTYTLGEVPALIKDKFT
-315 YVAGQIPGVL
+315 AIKAKAEKEIGAGVDE
-325 KQKFSDIKKTADEE
+325 KAKADF
-339 INAQIDPKYNYLVQD
+339 
-354 EFDKVIDKLIKAA
+354 FDKLDKIIKAA
-367 TKADNGV
+367 TKADNAV

-394 DAITKLNAKIK
+394 DAITKLNAKLK
-405 SFGINKQLPP
+405 SKGINKQLPA

-422 NSKVAAAFAEISEK
+422 DSRVAAAFAELSEK
-436 TNGKVTISAAEVG
+436 TNGKVTVSAAEVG
-449 KLADEVGGRSIKK
+449 KLADEIGGRSISK
-462 GDDVVVSTDLS
+462 DDKTVVSTDLS
-473 ANIFGG
+473 TLISGG

-492 EVAVL
+492 EVADL
-497 KKKVEADGYQ
+497 KKKVEAQGYQ
-507 LVGSYKKAYARVDF
+507 LVGSYKKVYANVDF
-521 SDIKDTGKASL
+521 SNIKKDGKATL
-532 SLSLDRI
+532 KLDLNRI

-575 SSTTSSSTT
+575 S
-584 TSTTSS
+584 STTSS

-773 YYDVENGVIFDNLT
+773 YYDVENGVTFDNLT
-787 DKATRKNTINAVD
+787 DKATRKNTINAAD
-800 ASSILQFYAKRQV
+800 ASSILQFYAKRQS

>member
-1 MKNSL
+1 MPALIKDK
-6 FKRAI
+6 FTAI
-11 AAAAAVPLALTQC
+11 
-24 LTFANAVESDTAT
+24 
-37 TTANVQAQSQESILK
+37 K
-52 ALLAIPGDA
+52 AKA
-61 KILGPNE
+61 E
-68 KGAAYN
+68 K
-74 RQQSTWEQTALFL
+74 E
-87 LNNIGAKDGSI
+87 IGAG
-98 DLTPYVEKVV
+98 
-108 ANAGSYSDVAEKC
+108 
-121 AELLDGQK
+121 
-129 VDYTFDGKVL
+129 VD
-139 KITGKINK
+139 
-147 PDYNAIIKA
+147 
-156 GIGKKEIPTQSPKK
+156 
-170 APQKVAGRYMAP
+170 
-182 ASNVEIPE
+182 
-190 EYLAF
+190 
-195 IPEGYDVEKL
+195 
-205 KSIDVAAFEKKNPG
+205 
-219 FIDEVI
+219 
-225 KTIPEE
+225 
-231 KRPAADVVEGL
+231 
-242 KSGEKTI
+242 
-249 ADLTNEQI
+249 
-257 VDVAQGYVAVQV
+257 
-269 EKAFS
+269 EKAKADFFD
-274 SEKLDAIRIDGTFEL
+274 KLDKI
-289 IIDGSKLDANQT
+289 
-301 ITAELKYTCGDGET
+301 
-315 YVAGQIPGVL
+315 
-325 KQKFSDIKKTADEE
+325 
-339 INAQIDPKYNYLVQD
+339 
-354 EFDKVIDKLIKAA
+354 IKAA

-374 TKALAFDWNYTT
+374 AKALSLDWNYTT
-386 AQEKNNAA
+386 AQQKGNAA
-394 DAITKLNAKIK
+394 DVIAKLNAKLK
-405 SFGINKQLPP
+405 SNGINKQLPA

-422 NSKVAAAFAEISEK
+422 DSRVAAAFAELSEK
-436 TNGKVTISAAEVG
+436 TNGKVTVYAAEVG
-449 KLADEVGGRSIKK
+449 KLADEIGGRSISK
-462 GDDVVVSTDLS
+462 DDKTVVSTDLS
-473 ANIFGG
+473 TLISGG

-492 EVAVL
+492 EVADL
-497 KKKVEADGYQ
+497 KKKVEAQGYQ
-507 LVGSYKKAYARVDF
+507 LVGSYKKVYANVDF
-521 SDIKDTGKASL
+521 SNIKKDGKATL
-532 SLSLDRI
+532 KLDLNRV

-575 SSTTSSSTT
+575 S
-584 TSTTSS
+584 STTSS

-715 GDADLDNTANA
+715 GDADLNNTANA

-773 YYDVENGVIFDNLT
+773 YYDVENGVTFDNLT

-800 ASSILQFYAKRQV
+800 ASAILQFYAKRQV
-813 SDNQNKSDAVLWADV
+813 SDNKNKSDAVLWADV
-828 DANIGN
+828 DANTGN

>member
-37 TTANVQAQSQESILK
+37 TTANVQAQSQESTLK
-52 ALLAIPGDA
+52 AFLAIPGDSD
-61 KILGPNE
+61 ILAAPE
-68 KGAAYN
+68 KGAEYN
-74 RQQSTWEQTALFL
+74 IQKSTWEQSALFL
-87 LNNIGAKDGSI
+87 LNDLSANHNKGTI
-98 DLTPYVEKVV
+98 DLTPYITKVV
-108 ANAGSYSDVAEKC
+108 ANAGAYSDVAKVF
-121 AELLDGQK
+121 ADLVDGKK
-129 VDYTFDGKVL
+129 VDYTFDGKKLTV
-139 KITGKINK
+139 KGKINELN
-147 PDYNAIIKA
+147 YNEF
-156 GIGKKEIPTQSPKK
+156 IGVSD
-170 APQKVAGRYMAP
+170 
-182 ASNVEIPE
+182 
-190 EYLAF
+190 AF
-195 IPEGYDVEKL
+195 K
-205 KSIDVAAFEKKNPG
+205 IDAFDDIVLG
-219 FIDEVI
+219 GDFVI
-225 KTIPEE
+225 
-231 KRPAADVVEGL
+231 VV
-242 KSGEKTI
+242 
-249 ADLTNEQI
+249 
-257 VDVAQGYVAVQV
+257 
-269 EKAFS
+269 
-274 SEKLDAIRIDGTFEL
+274 
-289 IIDGSKLDANQT
+289 DGSTIDANQT
-301 ITAELKYTCGDGET
+301 VTAEFKYTCEGKTYTLGEVPALIKDKFT
-315 YVAGQIPGVL
+315 AIKAKAEKEIGAGVDE
-325 KQKFSDIKKTADEE
+325 KAKADF
-339 INAQIDPKYNYLVQD
+339 
-354 EFDKVIDKLIKAA
+354 FDKLDKIIKVA

-374 TKALAFDWNYTT
+374 TKALSLDWNYTT
-386 AQEKNNAA
+386 AQEKGNAA
-394 DAITKLNAKIK
+394 DAITKLNAKLK

-422 NSKVAAAFAEISEK
+422 DSRAAAAFAELSEK
-436 TNGKVTISAAEVG
+436 TNGKVTVSAAEVG
-449 KLADEVGGRSIKK
+449 KLADEIGGRSISKDSK
-462 GDDVVVSTDLS
+462 TVVSTDLS
-473 ANIFGG
+473 TLISGG

-492 EVAVL
+492 EVADL
-497 KKKVEADGYQ
+497 KKKVEAQGYQ
-507 LVGSYKKAYARVDF
+507 LVGSYKKVYANVDF
-521 SDIKDTGKASL
+521 SNIKKDGKATL
-532 SLSLDRI
+532 KLDLNRV

-549 STTTTTTSSTT
+549 STTTSSTT
-560 SSSTTTSSTTSSSTS
+560 TSSTTTSSTTSSSTS
-575 SSTTSSSTT
+575 S
-584 TSTTSS
+584 STTSS

-662 AADDINFGT
+662 AAGDINFGT

-715 GDADLDNTANA
+715 GDADLNNTANA

>member
-1 MKNSL
+1 MLERYRTMKNSL

-11 AAAAAVPLALTQC
+11 ATAAAVPLALTQC
-24 LTFANAVESDTAT
+24 LTFANAVEGDTVT
-37 TTANVQAQSQESILK
+37 TTANVQTQSQESTLK
-52 ALLAIPGDA
+52 AFLTIRGDSDILAAP
-61 KILGPNE
+61 E
-68 KGAAYN
+68 KGAEYN
-74 RQQSTWEQTALFL
+74 IQKSTWEQSALFL
-87 LNNIGAKDGSI
+87 LNDISANHNKGTI
-98 DLTPYVEKVV
+98 DLTPYISKVV
-108 ANAGSYSDVAEKC
+108 ANAGTYKDVAEKC

-129 VDYTFDGKVL
+129 VDYTFDGKIL

-156 GIGKKEIPTQSPKK
+156 GIGKKEISTQAPKK

-182 ASNVEIPE
+182 ASTVEIPE

-274 SEKLDAIRIDGTFEL
+274 SEKLDAIRIDGDFEL
-289 IIDGSKLDANQT
+289 IIDASKLDSTQT
-301 ITAELKYTCGDGET
+301 VTAELKYTCGDGNT
-315 YVAGQIPGVL
+315 YVTGQIPGVL

-339 INAQIDPKYNYLVQD
+339 INAQIDAKYNYLVQD

-374 TKALAFDWNYTT
+374 TKALSLDWNYTT
-386 AQEKNNAA
+386 SDKNDNAA
-394 DAITKLNAKIK
+394 KAITKLNAKLK
-405 SFGINKQLPP
+405 SVGINKQLPP
-415 TASDIAS
+415 TPSDIAS
-422 NSKVAAAFAEISEK
+422 DSRVAAAFAKISAL
-436 TNGKVTISAAEVG
+436 TNGKATVSAAEVG
-449 KLADEVGGRSIKK
+449 KLADELGARSISKDGK
-462 GDDVVVSTDLS
+462 TVVSTDLS
-473 ANIFGG
+473 ALISGG
-479 VGSFTAAFDDDAD
+479 TGSFTAAFDDDAD
-492 EVAVL
+492 EVADL
-497 KKKVEADGYQ
+497 KEKVEAQGYQ
-507 LVGSYKKAYARVDF
+507 LVGSYKKVYANVDF
-521 SDIKDTGKASL
+521 SNIKKDGKATL
-532 SLSLDRI
+532 RLDLNRV
-539 LVTDTTTTTT
+539 LVTDTT
-549 STTTTTTSSTT
+549 
-560 SSSTTTSSTTSSSTS
+560 
-575 SSTTSSSTT
+575 
-584 TSTTSS
+584 
-590 STTTST
+590 
-596 TSSSTTTST
+596 T

-681 NTTFKYDVPVFVKD
+681 NTTFKYNVPVFVKD

-752 SPLVKAAS
+752 SPLVKSAS

-773 YYDVENGVIFDNLT
+773 YHDVEAGKTFDNLT

-800 ASSILQFYAKRQV
+800 ASSILDFYARRQQAA
-813 SDNQNKSDAVLWADV
+813 NKNKSDLQIWTDV
-828 DANIGN
+828 DSNTGN
-834 SESNQ
+834 TESNQ

>member
-37 TTANVQAQSQESILK
+37 TTANVQAQSQESTLK
-52 ALLAIPGDA
+52 AFLAIPGDSD
-61 KILGPNE
+61 ILAAPE
-68 KGAAYN
+68 KGAEYN
-74 RQQSTWEQTALFL
+74 IQKSTWEQSALFL
-87 LNNIGAKDGSI
+87 LNDLSANHNKGTI
-98 DLTPYVEKVV
+98 DLTPYITKAV
-108 ANAGSYSDVAEKC
+108 ANAGAYSDVAKVF
-121 AELLDGQK
+121 ADLVDGKK
-129 VDYTFDGKVL
+129 VDYTFDGKKLTV
-139 KITGKINK
+139 KGKINELN
-147 PDYNAIIKA
+147 YNEF
-156 GIGKKEIPTQSPKK
+156 IGVSD
-170 APQKVAGRYMAP
+170 
-182 ASNVEIPE
+182 
-190 EYLAF
+190 AF
-195 IPEGYDVEKL
+195 K
-205 KSIDVAAFEKKNPG
+205 IDAFDDIVLG
-219 FIDEVI
+219 GDFVI
-225 KTIPEE
+225 
-231 KRPAADVVEGL
+231 VV
-242 KSGEKTI
+242 
-249 ADLTNEQI
+249 
-257 VDVAQGYVAVQV
+257 
-269 EKAFS
+269 
-274 SEKLDAIRIDGTFEL
+274 
-289 IIDGSKLDANQT
+289 DGSTIDANQT
-301 ITAELKYTCGDGET
+301 VTAEFKYTCEGKTYTLGEVPALIKDKFT
-315 YVAGQIPGVL
+315 AIKAKAEKEIGAGVDE
-325 KQKFSDIKKTADEE
+325 KAKADF
-339 INAQIDPKYNYLVQD
+339 
-354 EFDKVIDKLIKAA
+354 FDKLDKIIKAA

-374 TKALAFDWNYTT
+374 TKALSLDWNYTT
-386 AQEKNNAA
+386 AQQKGNAA
-394 DAITKLNAKIK
+394 DAITKLNAKLK

-422 NSKVAAAFAEISEK
+422 DSRVAAAFAELSEK
-436 TNGKVTISAAEVG
+436 TNGKVTVSAAEVG
-449 KLADEVGGRSIKK
+449 KLADEIGGRSISK
-462 GDDVVVSTDLS
+462 DDKTVVSTDLS
-473 ANIFGG
+473 TLISGG

-492 EVAVL
+492 EVADL
-497 KKKVEADGYQ
+497 KRKVEAQGYQ
-507 LVGSYKKAYARVDF
+507 LVGSYKKVYANVDF
-521 SDIKDTGKASL
+521 SNIKKDGKATL
-532 SLSLDRI
+532 KLDLNRV

-575 SSTTSSSTT
+575 S
-584 TSTTSS
+584 STTSS

-662 AADDINFGT
+662 AAGDINFGT

-715 GDADLDNTANA
+715 GDADLNNTANA

-752 SPLVKAAS
+752 SSLVKAAS